1 MDNSVIDITMEPVIK
16 IEPIEQHVID
26 VIRKLRRSK
35 NMRQEDL
42 ANIINTSTSFV
53 GNVENVRNPA
63 KYNLKHIN
71 AISEYFGLS
80 PKYFLPD
87 SSMQGENQK
96 TTKLV

>member
-1 MDNSVIDITMEPVIK
+1 VDNSLINILMEPVIK

-35 NMRQEDL
+35 KMRQEDL

-71 AISEYFGLS
+71 AISDYFGLS

-87 SSMQGENQK
+87 SSLQGIKEK
-96 TTKLV
+96 TTRVI

>member
-1 MDNSVIDITMEPVIK
+1 MDNSLINILMEPVIK

-35 NMRQEDL
+35 KMRQEDL

-53 GNVENVRNPA
+53 GNVENERNPA

-71 AISEYFGLS
+71 AISDYFGLS

-87 SSMQGENQK
+87 SSLHGLNEKQ
-96 TTKLV
+96 LR